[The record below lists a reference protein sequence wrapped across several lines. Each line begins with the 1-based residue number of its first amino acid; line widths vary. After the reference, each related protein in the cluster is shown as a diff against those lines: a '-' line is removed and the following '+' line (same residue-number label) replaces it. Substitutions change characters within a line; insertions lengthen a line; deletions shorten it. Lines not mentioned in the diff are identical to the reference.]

1 MADRK
6 SPSTGVPETRATSAE
21 RPVGAGGNAETTTA
35 GRPQHATGAQN
46 NGGLIDKIKQS
57 ATVQLTQQ
65 KDRGVDA
72 LGSVEQAVRATTQ
85 RLRDEK
91 HDTIARYVDQA
102 ADQFAGWTQRF
113 KEKDIDELATDVQRL
128 ARRQPAVFI
137 GSAFALGLIAARF
150 LKSSHPENEDSGSE
164 SHRYATGVRMSTAS
178 DRSRHGRG
186 REAEVGIAADEA
198 AIPDVPRAPAQASA
212 DVDALAGARPGR
224 GRKPAN
230 SRMEKM

>member
-6 SPSTGVPETRATSAE
+6 SPSTGVPETRAASTE

-35 GRPQHATGAQN
+35 GRTQYATGDQN
-46 NGGLIDKIKQS
+46 NGSIIDKVKQS
-57 ATVQLTQQ
+57 ATAQLTQQ
-65 KDRGVDA
+65 KDRGADA

-102 ADQFAGWTQRF
+102 ADQFAGWTRRL
-113 KEKDIDELATDVQRL
+113 KEKNIDELATDVQRL
-128 ARRQPAVFI
+128 ARRQPAAFI

-150 LKSSHPENEDSGSE
+150 LKSSHPENEDSESE
-164 SHRYATGVRMSTAS
+164 SHRYSTGVRMSTAS
-178 DRSRHGRG
+178 DRSPRGRG
-186 REAEVGIAADEA
+186 REAEVGIAAHEA
-198 AIPDVPRAPAQASA
+198 AIPDVPGGRAGANG
-212 DVDALAGARPGR
+212 DVDDLAGAAPRR